1 MLHNRL
7 ILQFV
12 FFCNALKVK
21 ENKLI
26 YCLLSLFL
34 LMVGIIFPT
43 FGQAPCDCFIK
54 GVVLDKDSRQPIPG
68 AAVFI
73 KELQKGTVTDANGH
87 YRLDQLCQ
95 GKYTLVSRILGYKE
109 IAQSVTLVHTAEENV
124 LLTEDDIHLQDVNV
138 TAQRTTA
145 LASQTV
151 TQLDG
156 KALNQTRGQSLGE
169 ALRTVTGVTAL
180 QTGSSIAK
188 PVIHGMHSN
197 RVLILN
203 NGIRQEGQQWGSE
216 HAPEIDPFVASR
228 ISVIKGAA
236 GVRFGSDAIGGVVL
250 VEPAPLPT
258 GKTLHGELNL
268 VGFSNG
274 RQGVASL
281 QTEGGFG
288 KGFGWRVQGT
298 LKRGGN
304 IRTPRYF
311 LDNTGSS
318 EQNFSASTGYRST
331 RFHTELYYSRFAS
344 RLGIFSGSH
353 IGNLSDLQDV
363 LENGEPL
370 IKSGFSYAIHRP
382 YQQIVHDLLKWKI
395 DWKPATGGNWSLT
408 LARQFDDRMEYDLHR
423 PRNDSLAAL
432 NRPELRFRLTTYTG
446 DLIFEHKPVAEKLT
460 GSVGISGF
468 YQFNIM
474 NGRPLIPNFRTYN
487 AGIFWIEK
495 LRLNRWEY
503 EAGLRYDYRHMQV
516 FRYERQVLEKPLF
529 VFQNFSG
536 TVGATYSMSDQWT
549 TRFNAGTSWR
559 APNVS
564 ELFSDGV
571 HHGAAA
577 YELGD
582 RSLQSEKAFN
592 LSLTTE
598 YTSRNVQAEVVFFYN
613 TIRDYIYLKPQAEPI
628 LTIRGAFPSFQY
640 SQTNAL
646 YAGLD
651 ASLGAILLPKI
662 SGTSKLSLLYVQDL
676 LLNQPIVMIPPNR
689 WENSLQYEPGRWGR
703 LQDVFVGIGNLWV
716 ARQNR
721 VPTNSDFAPPPPAY
735 ALWNLTAGFA
745 LPISEKHRLDVGL
758 TVSNL
763 FNTVY
768 RDYLNRFRY
777 YADDPGRNASLRLKW
792 AF

>member
-1 MLHNRL
+1 MNTNSRIHFVYLL
-7 ILQFV
+7 TSILV
-12 FFCNALKVK
+12 CIL
-21 ENKLI
+21 
-26 YCLLSLFL
+26 C
-34 LMVGIIFPT
+34 PT
-43 FGQAPCDCFIK
+43 FAQEPCDCFIK

-73 KELQKGTVTDANGH
+73 KELQKGTVSDADGH
-87 YRLDQLCQ
+87 YRIDQLCQ
-95 GKYTLVSRILGYKE
+95 GQYTLISRILGYRE
-109 IAQSVTLVHTAEENV
+109 IAQSVTLVHTSEQNV
-124 LLTEDDIHLQDVNV
+124 LLTEDDIHLKDVDV
-138 TAQRTTA
+138 TAQRTAA
-145 LASQTV
+145 LSSQMV
-151 TQLDG
+151 SQLEG
-156 KALNQTRGQSLGE
+156 KSLDQTRGQSLGD
-169 ALRTVTGVTAL
+169 ALRNITGVTTL

-216 HAPEIDPFVASR
+216 HAPEIDPFVANR

-236 GVRFGSDAIGGVVL
+236 GVRFGSDAIGGVIL

-258 GKTLHGELNL
+258 TKTVHGELNL
-268 VGFSNG
+268 VGFTNG

-298 LKRGGN
+298 IKRGGN
-304 IRTPRYF
+304 IRTPGYF
-311 LDNTGSS
+311 LDNTGIS
-318 EQNFSASTGYRST
+318 EQNFSGSLGYRAT
-331 RFHTELYYSRFAS
+331 RFRSELYYSRFKS
-344 RLGIFSGSH
+344 RIGIFSGSH
-353 IGNLSDLQDV
+353 IGSLTDLQAV
-363 LENGEPL
+363 LENGEPF
-370 IKSGFSYAIHRP
+370 IKSGFSYVIGRP
-382 YQQIVHDLLKWKI
+382 YQQISHDLLKWKT
-395 DWKPATGGNWSLT
+395 DWKPASGGDLSLT

-423 PRNDSLAAL
+423 PKNDSLAAL

-446 DLIFEHKPVAEKLT
+446 DLVFEHKPVASKLT
-460 GSVGISGF
+460 GSLGISGF
-468 YQFNIM
+468 YQYNIM

-495 LRLNRWEY
+495 LKQNRWEY

-516 FRYERQVLEKPLF
+516 FRYENKVLQKPLY

-536 TVGATYSMSDQWT
+536 TVGATYTVSEQWSM
-549 TRFNAGTSWR
+549 RFNAGTSWR

-582 RSLQSEKAFN
+582 SNLRPEVAYNLN
-592 LSLTTE
+592 LSTN
-598 YTSRNVQAEVVFFYN
+598 YSGKRVQAEIGFFYN
-613 TIRDYIYLKPQAEPI
+613 TIQDYIYLKPQAEPI
-628 LTIRGAFPSFQY
+628 LTIRGAFPSFKY
-640 SQTNAL
+640 TQTDAL

-651 ASLGAILLPKI
+651 VGIEASLFAKL
-662 SGTSKLSLLYVQDL
+662 SGTSKLSLLYVQDTK
-676 LLNQPIVMIPPNR
+676 LNQPIVMTPPNR
-689 WENSLQYEPGRWGR
+689 WENGLRYDFGKVGKWR
-703 LQDVFVGIGNLWV
+703 DAYAGIGNLWV

-721 VPTNSDFAPPPPAY
+721 VPANSDFLPPPPAY
-735 ALWNLTAGFA
+735 SLWNLTAGFA
-745 LPISEKHRLDVGL
+745 LPVSKNHQVDVGL
-758 TVSNL
+758 TVNNL

-777 YADDPGRNASLRLKW
+777 YADDPGRTISVRLKW
-792 AF
+792 KF

>member
-1 MLHNRL
+1 MG
-7 ILQFV
+7 IL
-12 FFCNALKVK
+12 
-21 ENKLI
+21 
-26 YCLLSLFL
+26 
-34 LMVGIIFPT
+34 FPT
-43 FGQAPCDCFIK
+43 SAQNPCDCFIK
-54 GVVLDKDSRQPIPG
+54 GVVLDKDNRQPIPG

-73 KELQKGTVTDANGH
+73 KELQKGTLTDANGN
-87 YRLDQLCQ
+87 YRIDQLCQ
-95 GKYTLVSRILGYKE
+95 GQYTVVSSILGYKE
-109 IAQSVTLVHTAEENV
+109 VSQSVKLVHTAEQNV

-145 LASQTV
+145 LNSQAV
-151 TQLDG
+151 SQLEG
-156 KALNQTRGQSLGE
+156 KALDQTRGQSLGD
-169 ALRTVTGVTAL
+169 ALRNVTGVTTL

-228 ISVIKGAA
+228 ITVIKGAA
-236 GVRFGSDAIGGVVL
+236 GVRFGSDAIGGVIL

-258 GKTLHGELNL
+258 AKAVHGELNL
-268 VGFSNG
+268 VGFTNG

-311 LDNTGSS
+311 LDNTGIA
-318 EQNFSASTGYRST
+318 EQNFSASLGYRSS
-331 RFHTELYYSRFAS
+331 RIHSELYYSRFAT

-353 IGNLSDLQDV
+353 IGSLSDLQAV
-363 LENGEPL
+363 LEQGEPM
-370 IKSGFSYAIHRP
+370 IKSGFSYAINRP
-382 YQQIVHDLLKWKI
+382 YQQTAHDLLKWKT
-395 DWKPATGGNWSLT
+395 DWKPASGGTWSLT

-446 DLIFEHKPVAEKLT
+446 DLIFEHKPVANRLT
-460 GSVGISGF
+460 GSVGVSGF

-487 AGIFWIEK
+487 GGIFWIEK

-516 FRYERQVLEKPLF
+516 FRYENRVLEKPLF

-536 TVGATYSMSDQWT
+536 TVGTMYSMSDQWT

-582 RSLQSEKAFN
+582 RTLQPEMAFN
-592 LSLTTE
+592 LSLNTE
-598 YTSRNVQAEVVFFYN
+598 YTGKRVQAELGLFYN
-613 TIRDYIYLKPQAEPI
+613 TIRDYIYLKPQAEPV
-628 LTIRGAFPSFQY
+628 LTIRGAFPAFKY
-640 SQTNAL
+640 TQTDAL

-651 ASLGAILLPKI
+651 ASLTALLLPKL
-662 SGTSKLSLLYVQDL
+662 SGTSKLSLLHVQDQI
-676 LLNQPIVMIPPNR
+676 LNQPIVMTPPNR
-689 WENSLQYEPGRWGR
+689 WENSLRYDLGEWAG
-703 LQDVFVGIGNLWV
+703 LQDVFVGAGNLWV

-721 VPTNSDFAPPPPAY
+721 VPANSDFVPPPPAY
-735 ALWNLTAGFA
+735 SLWNLTAGFA
-745 LPISEKHRLDVGL
+745 IPVSEKRQIDVGL
-758 TVSNL
+758 TVTNL

-777 YADDPGRNASLRLKW
+777 YADDPGRNASVRLKW
-792 AF
+792 TF

>member
-1 MLHNRL
+1 MGN
-7 ILQFV
+7 
-12 FFCNALKVK
+12 
-21 ENKLI
+21 I
-26 YCLLSLFL
+26 Y
-34 LMVGIIFPT
+34 PT
-43 FGQAPCDCFIK
+43 LAQEHCDCFIK

-68 AAVFI
+68 AAVFVR
-73 KELQKGTVTDANGH
+73 ELQKGTTTDAQGQ
-87 YRLDQLCQ
+87 YRIDQLCQ
-95 GKYTLVSRILGYKE
+95 GQYTLVSRILGYRE
-109 IAQSVTLVHTAEENV
+109 ISVPVTLVHTSEQNV

-138 TAQRTTA
+138 TAQRATA
-145 LASQTV
+145 LNSQTV
-151 TQLDG
+151 SQIES
-156 KALNQTRGQSLGE
+156 KALDQTRGQSLGE
-169 ALRTVTGVTAL
+169 ALRTVTGITTL

-216 HAPEIDPFVASR
+216 HAPEIDPFVANR
-228 ISVIKGAA
+228 ITVIKGAA
-236 GVRFGSDAIGGVVL
+236 GVRFGSDAIGGVIL

-258 GKTLHGELNL
+258 NKTFAGELNL

-281 QTEGGFG
+281 LTEGGFG
-288 KGFGWRVQGT
+288 KGFGWRAQGT

-304 IRTPRYF
+304 IRTPNYF
-311 LDNTGSS
+311 LDNTGIA
-318 EQNFSASTGYRST
+318 EQNFSTALGYRT
-331 RFHTELYYSRFAS
+331 NRFRSELYYSRFS
-344 RLGIFSGSH
+344 TKLGIFSGSH
-353 IGNLSDLQDV
+353 IGNLSDLQAV
-363 LENGEPL
+363 LENGEPFV
-370 IKSGFSYAIHRP
+370 KSGFSYAINRP
-382 YQQIVHDLLKWKI
+382 YQRVTHDLLKWRT
-395 DWKPATGGNWSLT
+395 DWKPAAGGEWSLT

-423 PRNDSLAAL
+423 PLNDSLAAL

-446 DLIFEHKPVAEKLT
+446 DLVFDHKPVADKLT
-460 GSVGISGF
+460 GTLGISGF

-487 AGIFWIEK
+487 AGIFWLEK
-495 LRLNRWEY
+495 LKLSRWEY
-503 EAGLRYDYRHMQV
+503 EFGLRYDYRHMQV

-536 TVGATYSMSDQWT
+536 TLGATYSFADQWT
-549 TRFNAGTSWR
+549 TRINAGTSWR

-577 YELGD
+577 YERGD
-582 RSLQSEKAFN
+582 RTLQPEVAYN
-592 LSLTTE
+592 LSLSSE
-598 YTSRNVQAEVVFFYN
+598 YAGKTVQAEVGFFYN

-628 LTIRGAFPSFQY
+628 LTVRGAFPSFQY
-640 SQTNAL
+640 TQTNAR

-651 ASLGAILLPKI
+651 ASISAVLRPNL
-662 SGTSKLSLLYVQDL
+662 SGTSKLSLLHVQDL
-676 LLNQPIVMIPPNR
+676 IQNQPIVMTPPNR
-689 WENSLQYEPGRWGR
+689 WENNLRYEPGKWGQ
-703 LQDVFVGIGNLWV
+703 LQDVFVGLGNLWV

-721 VPTNSDFAPPPPAY
+721 VPPNSDFTPPPPAY
-735 ALWNLTAGFA
+735 SLWNLTAGFSV
-745 LPISEKHRLDVGL
+745 PVSDKHRVDVGL

-777 YADDPGRNASLRLKW
+777 YADDPGRNASVRLKW
-792 AF
+792 TF

>member
-1 MLHNRL
+1 MG
-7 ILQFV
+7 IL
-12 FFCNALKVK
+12 
-21 ENKLI
+21 
-26 YCLLSLFL
+26 
-34 LMVGIIFPT
+34 FPT
-43 FGQAPCDCFIK
+43 FAQHPCDCFIK
-54 GVVLDKDSRQPIPG
+54 GVVLDRDSRQPIPG

-73 KELQKGTVTDANGH
+73 KELQKGTLTDAEGH
-87 YRLDQLCQ
+87 YRIDQLCQ
-95 GKYTLVSRILGYKE
+95 GQYTVVSSILGYKQV
-109 IAQSVTLVHTAEENV
+109 AQSVTLVHTSEQNV

-138 TAQRTTA
+138 TAQRATA
-145 LASQTV
+145 LSSQTV
-151 TQLDG
+151 SQLEG
-156 KALNQTRGQSLGE
+156 KALDQTRGQSLGD
-169 ALRTVTGVTAL
+169 ALRTVTGVTTL

-197 RVLILN
+197 RILILN

-216 HAPEIDPFVASR
+216 HAPEIDPFVANR
-228 ISVIKGAA
+228 ITVIKGAA
-236 GVRFGSDAIGGVVL
+236 GVRFGSDAIGGVIL

-258 GKTLHGELNL
+258 TKTVHGELNL
-268 VGFSNG
+268 AGFTNG

-311 LDNTGSS
+311 LDNTGIS
-318 EQNFSASTGYRST
+318 EQNVSAALGYRSA
-331 RFHTELYYSRFAS
+331 RLRSELYYSRFAT

-353 IGNLSDLQDV
+353 IGSLSDLQDV
-363 LENGEPL
+363 LEKGEP
-370 IKSGFSYAIHRP
+370 IVKSGFSYAINRP
-382 YQQIVHDLLKWKI
+382 YQQIAHDLLKWKT
-395 DWKPATGGNWSLT
+395 DWKPASGGTWSLT
-408 LARQFDDRMEYDLHR
+408 LARQLDDRMEYDLHR

-446 DLIFEHKPVAEKLT
+446 DLIFEHKPLANKLT

-495 LRLNRWEY
+495 LKLNRWEY

-516 FRYERQVLEKPLF
+516 FRYENRVLEKPLF
-529 VFQNFSG
+529 VFRNFSG
-536 TVGATYSMSDQWT
+536 TVGATYSINDQWT
-549 TRFNAGTSWR
+549 ARFNAGTSWR

-582 RSLQSEKAFN
+582 RTLQPEVAYNLN
-592 LSLTTE
+592 LSTE
-598 YTSRNVQAEVVFFYN
+598 YTGKKVQAEVGLFYN
-613 TIRDYIYLKPQAEPI
+613 TIRDYIYLKPQAEPV
-628 LTIRGAFPSFQY
+628 LTIRGAFPAFKY
-640 SQTNAL
+640 TQTDAL

-651 ASLGAILLPKI
+651 ASLTAVLLPKL
-662 SGTSKLSLLYVQDL
+662 SGTSKLSLLRVQDVVL
-676 LLNQPIVMIPPNR
+676 DQPIVMTPPNR
-689 WENSLQYEPGRWGR
+689 WENSLRYDLGKWAG
-703 LQDVFVGIGNLWV
+703 LQDVFVGAGNLWV

-721 VPTNSDFAPPPPAY
+721 VPGGPHSTTSDFIPPPPAY
-735 ALWNLTAGFA
+735 SLWNLTAGFA
-745 LPISEKHRLDVGL
+745 IPVSEKRQLDVGI
-758 TVSNL
+758 TVTNL

-768 RDYLNRFRY
+768 RDYMNRFRY
-777 YADDPGRNASLRLKW
+777 YADDPGRNASVRLKW
-792 AF
+792 RF

>member
-1 MLHNRL
+1 MNRNHPSDL
-7 ILQFV
+7 SIL
-12 FFCNALKVK
+12 LT
-21 ENKLI
+21 
-26 YCLLSLFL
+26 FL
-34 LMVGIIFPT
+34 LVCILRPT
-43 FGQAPCDCFIK
+43 FAQDPCDCFIK
-54 GVVLDKDSRQPIPG
+54 GVVLDRESRQPIPG

-73 KELQKGTVTDANGH
+73 KELQKGTVTDANGN
-87 YRLDQLCQ
+87 YRLEPLCQ
-95 GKYTLVSRILGYKE
+95 GTYTLVSRILGYQE
-109 IAQSVTLVHTAEENV
+109 VTQSVVLVHTSEQNV

-138 TAQRTTA
+138 TAQRASA
-145 LASQTV
+145 LTSQTIS
-151 TQLDG
+151 QLEG
-156 KALNQTRGQSLGE
+156 KALDQTRGQSLGD
-169 ALRTVTGVTAL
+169 ALRTMTGVTTL
-180 QTGSSIAK
+180 QTGSSITK

-216 HAPEIDPFVASR
+216 HAPEIDPFVANR
-228 ISVIKGAA
+228 LTVIKGAA
-236 GVRFGSDAIGGVVL
+236 GVRFGSDAIGGVIL

-258 GKTLHGELNL
+258 LKTVHGELNL
-268 VGFSNG
+268 VGFTNG

-304 IRTPRYF
+304 VRTPNYF
-311 LDNTGSS
+311 LDNTGIS
-318 EQNFSASTGYRST
+318 EQNFSASLGYRST
-331 RFHTELYYSRFAS
+331 RFRSEVYYSRFS
-344 RLGIFSGSH
+344 TKLGIFSGSH
-353 IGNLSDLQDV
+353 IGSLTDLQNV

-370 IKSGFSYAIHRP
+370 IKSGFSYAIRRP
-382 YQQIVHDLLKWKI
+382 NQQIAHDLLKWRTG
-395 DWKPATGGNWSLT
+395 WKPASGGELSLT
-408 LARQFDDRMEYDLHR
+408 LARQFDDRTEYDLHR
-423 PRNDSLAAL
+423 PKNDSLAAL

-446 DLIFEHKPVAEKLT
+446 DLIFEHKPVANKLT
-460 GSVGISGF
+460 GSLGVSGF
-468 YQFNIM
+468 YQYNIM

-487 AGIFWIEK
+487 AGLFWIEK
-495 LRLNRWEY
+495 LKVNRWEY

-516 FRYERQVLEKPLF
+516 FRYEKQVLEKPLF

-536 TVGATYSMSDQWT
+536 TLGATYSLSDQWT

-582 RSLQSEKAFN
+582 RTLQPEVAYNLN
-592 LSLTTE
+592 LSTE
-598 YTSRNVQAEVVFFYN
+598 YTGKKVQAEVSFFYN

-628 LTIRGAFPSFQY
+628 LTIRGAFPSFKY
-640 SQTNAL
+640 TQTNAL

-651 ASLGAILLPKI
+651 ASIQAVLLPKL

-676 LLNQPIVMIPPNR
+676 ILDQPIVMTPPNR
-689 WENSLQYEPGRWGR
+689 WENGVRYDVGKWNKLQE
-703 LQDVFVGIGNLWV
+703 LFVGVGNLWV

-721 VPTNSDFAPPPPAY
+721 VPVNSDFLPPPPAY
-735 ALWNLTAGFA
+735 SLWNLTAGFA
-745 LPISEKHRLDVGL
+745 LPVSAHHQIDVGF
-758 TVSNL
+758 TVTNL

-777 YADDPGRNASLRLKW
+777 YADDPGRNASVRLKW
-792 AF
+792 KF